1 MHWSSLIC
9 GKLFA
14 SSLAPDLRSRYPWSM
29 PPRILSFVIMAAI
42 IGFASPASAKD
53 KEKKK
58 PAKEQSARSWKMMV
72 DYVLKNGGEDSIK
85 APSAHTL
92 GYDSD
97 EVFAKSL
104 GLDSDKSKD
113 GRDHSIFIIYTKDEK
128 GTVIPKEIVL
138 GNILVKE
145 ANSIKEIDSYRIRM
159 TLNGT
164 LIKGMRATGIV
175 GEVVHQSLGP
185 DSKELKSW
193 HKQES
198 DFHLKIVDLAKMTP

>member
-1 MHWSSLIC
+1 
-9 GKLFA
+9 
-14 SSLAPDLRSRYPWSM
+14 
-29 PPRILSFVIMAAI
+29 MAAV
-42 IGFASPASAKD
+42 IGFASPASAKP
-53 KEKKK
+53 KEKSKAGKK
-58 PAKEQSARSWKMMV
+58 VTRTWKTLV

-97 EVFAKSL
+97 EIFAKSL

-113 GRDHSIFIIYTKDEK
+113 GRDHSIFIIYAKDET
-128 GTVIPKEIVL
+128 GTVTPKEIVL
-138 GNILVKE
+138 GNILIKE

-164 LIKGMRATGIV
+164 LIKGMHATGIV
-175 GEVVHQSLGP
+175 GEVVQQSLGP
-185 DSKELKSW
+185 DSKELQAM

-198 DFHLKIVDLAKMTP
+198 DFHLKTVDLAKMTP